1 MSRGETIPDEIIARM
16 RALRKAKCSIEVI
29 AKRLGYCPATVSKWT
44 WSNRTGL
51 PRQKSADLPGGVATH
66 PLLGAGTMAPNS
78 PAAAER
84 DTPAAAGFSG
94 WRVVGGKLVL
104 RRVA

>member
-1 MSRGETIPDEIIARM
+1 MARGETIPDEIIARM
-16 RALRKAKCSIEVI
+16 RALRKAGRSIEVI
-29 AKRLGYCPATVSKWT
+29 ANRLGYCPATISKWT

-51 PRQKSADLPGGVATH
+51 PRQKSADLPGGLATH

-78 PAAAER
+78 PAAA
-84 DTPAAAGFSG
+84 DPPAAAGFSG
-94 WRVVGGKLVL
+94 WRVVGGKPLL